1 MHKDES
7 HFKETLKIIE
17 TLAEGVNPVTGE
29 ILPDQSPYNE
39 PLVIR
44 ALFTVTQLLRQQQSH
59 SEKPLPARAGNSWD
73 AEEDRAI
80 IEEFHT
86 NLPMWVMAEKHLRT
100 RGAIQ
105 ARLVRL
111 GLIEPSTGQPMADK
125 TTPAPTQ
132 TWKEQGRT
140 QVGKPWTREEDAQ
153 LVREFQAGV
162 SLEDLAEKL
171 KRGVNAVEV
180 RLVKLKIQLGM
191 P

>member
-1 MHKDES
+1 
-7 HFKETLKIIE
+7 
-17 TLAEGVNPVTGE
+17 
-29 ILPDQSPYNE
+29 
-39 PLVIR
+39 
-44 ALFTVTQLLRQQQSH
+44 
-59 SEKPLPARAGNSWD
+59 
-73 AEEDRAI
+73 
-80 IEEFHT
+80 
-86 NLPMWVMAEKHLRT
+86 
-100 RGAIQ
+100 
-105 ARLVRL
+105 
-111 GLIEPSTGQPMADK
+111 MADK
-125 TTPAPTQ
+125 TTAAPTQ